1 MRYANLC
8 YVSGSK
14 LDGEKCR
21 INIGD
26 YMQLIAIDN
35 MYDKMGIPKSEIYY
49 LTIEECKTYMG
60 EYLIL
65 PINFMIS
72 DFMFCEQGKWIFS
85 EKIIPVFLGICLYK
99 NGFSFTEYNLEYLKR
114 FSPIGCRD
122 INTLN
127 QLMNNGVDAYLSG
140 CLSFTLPYREENQ
153 AEKIFFVDA
162 PEFVRS
168 IVPQQLL
175 KDAEFIH
182 HERELLRKDFY
193 DREYAMNISK
203 ELLYEYRKNAKLIIT
218 SRLHCAAP
226 CTAMGIP
233 TIIVREYRGYMF
245 DWIDQFM
252 PIYLWKD
259 REKINWNPTKPDI
272 DGVKKT
278 ILDTAI
284 QRLKTA
290 WDKYSY
296 LQVSDL
302 YPKYSCRKNFSMLHC
317 QNVQKE
323 KIESKIRQRFNDNQ
337 GIKYAL
343 WGISDDAEIIWE
355 FIRSSY
361 PSAELV
367 KVIDTYRDV
376 DFHGITSDKPEILTQ
391 HNDFL
396 TIVISIN
403 AVNAA
408 KPFFKRI
415 GKPKQEYLFIADAFM
430 DEA

>member
-1 MRYANLC
+1 
-8 YVSGSK
+8 
-14 LDGEKCR
+14 
-21 INIGD
+21 
-26 YMQLIAIDN
+26 
-35 MYDKMGIPKSEIYY
+35 
-49 LTIEECKTYMG
+49 
-60 EYLIL
+60 
-65 PINFMIS
+65 
-72 DFMFCEQGKWIFS
+72 
-85 EKIIPVFLGICLYK
+85 
-99 NGFSFTEYNLEYLKR
+99 
-114 FSPIGCRD
+114 
-122 INTLN
+122 
-127 QLMNNGVDAYLSG
+127 
-140 CLSFTLPYREENQ
+140 
-153 AEKIFFVDA
+153 
-162 PEFVRS
+162 
-168 IVPQQLL
+168 
-175 KDAEFIH
+175 
-182 HERELLRKDFY
+182 
-193 DREYAMNISK
+193 
-203 ELLYEYRKNAKLIIT
+203 
-218 SRLHCAAP
+218 
-226 CTAMGIP
+226 
-233 TIIVREYRGYMF
+233 
-245 DWIDQFM
+245 M

-391 HNDFL
+391 HNDFV